1 MTATFRAVLFAAIA
15 ASILAPGASSKT
27 SAAPVNRCAPQ
38 IEGKLVVGKTIISTT
53 GCWAGNPSK
62 FAYQWLRCDEHG
74 ANCIRVRRATNAS
87 YTLSSTDQGNTMI
100 VLVTAANA
108 DGATGPVNS
117 KPSAIVSAAAAPD
130 NKVPPSITG
139 KAIVG
144 ELLLA
149 NPGTYTGGL
158 PDKYTYT
165 WSRCDKDGAKCTTVA
180 GETNQTYTVRR
191 SDVGATLRVV
201 VKATNEFGAD
211 VATSDRT
218 AAVTEPPVQVSV
230 TTSMTASKSI
240 VTCCEVSKLTG
251 TVSTGKAG
259 EPVTILGRKYGDIV
273 SSVVGT
279 TTSTEGGDWSFS
291 VRPSIQTTYQAK
303 TSTATGAPLTIR
315 VHPRVGLGFQ
325 NRTFT
330 TKVTGGSGATSF
342 AGKIVWFQR
351 KPVVGGSWTTLQKVV
366 LDTNSFAR
374 FTAKLPRGNQ
384 LVRVYLPQSEAGAG
398 YLDGVSHLKR
408 FNQR

>member
-1 MTATFRAVLFAAIA
+1 MNTFRLILVAAVTAAV
-15 ASILAPGASSKT
+15 LAPGASSQT
-27 SAAPVNRCAPQ
+27 NAPPLNRCAPQ
-38 IEGKLVVGKTIISTT
+38 IAGKLVVGKTITSTA
-53 GCWAGNPSK
+53 GCWSNAPTK
-62 FAYQWLRCDEHG
+62 YAYQWLRCDERG
-74 ANCIRVRRATNAS
+74 TNCIRITRAMNAA
-87 YTLSSTDQGNTMI
+87 YTLTATDAGNTII
-100 VLVTAANA
+100 VLVTASNG
-108 DGATGPVNS
+108 DGSTGPVNS
-117 KPSAIVSAAAAPD
+117 KPSSVVSAAASPL

-139 KAIVG
+139 KPIVG

-149 NPGTYTGGL
+149 SPGTYTGGL
-158 PDKYTYT
+158 PDRFAYT
-165 WSRCDKDGAKCTTVA
+165 WSRCDTAGGKCVKIA

-191 SDVGATLRVV
+191 GDVGSTLRVS
-201 VKATNEFGAD
+201 VKASNDYGAD

-218 AAVTEPPVQVSV
+218 GAITEQPAPVVV
-230 TTSMTASKSI
+230 TTSMTATKSA
-240 VTCCEVSKLTG
+240 VTCCETTRLGG

-259 EPVTILGRKYGDIV
+259 ETITILAKPFGQLT
-273 SSVVGT
+273 SVVAGAT
-279 TTSTEGGDWSFS
+279 TTTDGGDWSIP
-291 VRPSIQTTYQAK
+291 VRPYVQTTYQAK
-303 TSTATGAPLTIR
+303 TASSIGAPLTIK

-330 TKVTGGSGATSF
+330 TKVTGGNGATSF

-351 KPVVGGSWTTLQKVV
+351 KPVAGGSWTTLQRVV